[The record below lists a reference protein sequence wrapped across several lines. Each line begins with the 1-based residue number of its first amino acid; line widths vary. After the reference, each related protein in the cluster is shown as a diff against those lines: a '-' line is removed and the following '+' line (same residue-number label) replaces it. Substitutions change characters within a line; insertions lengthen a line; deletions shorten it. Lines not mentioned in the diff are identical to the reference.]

1 MWDEIL
7 LYFCLEF
14 AAGRATAVSAREHCK
29 FAGSKSRICTAIRSS
44 GSGRRITSWEK
55 AANAKYCKV
64 SRDTNKTNKVY
75 TSSWKSE
82 QPNFQEIH
90 PSRGKRTAQWRTTAC
105 KILEHRTNR
114 YFKNS
119 MQIPTRKNSC
129 CCILGILWVLLSSCL
144 SASKTSLAAPCE
156 VAFTTNHDH
165 FAAGCQVNWQA
176 CLAHS
181 RSGSQTERFMR
192 TTCICTSISRGLIL
206 LYGFM
211 SPCC

>member
-1 MWDEIL
+1 MYHL
-7 LYFCLEF
+7 SCGMKYFCLEF
-14 AAGRATAVSAREHCK
+14 APGRATAVSAREHCK

-55 AANAKYCKV
+55 AAKSKYRKV

-105 KILEHRTNR
+105 KILEHQTNR
-114 YFKNS
+114 HFKNF
-119 MQIPTRKNSC
+119 MQIPTRKIIVVEFYES
-129 CCILGILWVLLSSCL
+129 LCL
-144 SASKTSLAAPCE
+144 SASKPSLAAPCE

-181 RSGSQTERFMR
+181 RSGSQTERLFVR
-192 TTCICTSISRGLIL
+192 TTCICTSVFRGFIL

-211 SPCC
+211 ALCF

>member
-1 MWDEIL
+1 MVNVSLVHDL
-7 LYFCLEF
+7 HLYHLSCGMKYFCLEF

-29 FAGSKSRICTAIRSS
+29 FAGSKSWICTAIRSS

-105 KILEHRTNR
+105 KISEHQTNR
-114 YFKNS
+114 HFKNS
-119 MQIPTRKNSC
+119 SC
-129 CCILGILWVLLSSCL
+129 KFQHVKFLL
-144 SASKTSLAAPCE
+144 
-156 VAFTTNHDH
+156 
-165 FAAGCQVNWQA
+165 
-176 CLAHS
+176 HS
-181 RSGSQTERFMR
+181 RN
-192 TTCICTSISRGLIL
+192 
-206 LYGFM
+206 FM
-211 SPCC
+211 SPHASVHLKLPWPLLVR